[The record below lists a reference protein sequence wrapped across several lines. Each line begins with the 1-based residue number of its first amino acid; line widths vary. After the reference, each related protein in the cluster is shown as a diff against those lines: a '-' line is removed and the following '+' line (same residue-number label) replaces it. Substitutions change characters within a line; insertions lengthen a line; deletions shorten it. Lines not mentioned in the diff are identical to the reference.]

1 LQSGTPTDV
10 ILEVRDLHTYL
21 FPRRGVIKAVDGVN
35 FTLRQGESLGLVGE
49 SGCGKSMTALS
60 LLRLVPPGVARIVK
74 GEVLLEGENLLHK
87 SAREMRR
94 IRGRKMAMVLQDPQT
109 SLNPLMTI
117 GKQLVEVL
125 RRHQRGSRKHLMQR
139 AVDMLRGVQVAG
151 PEQRVRDYPHQMSG
165 GMKQRVVGAIAIS
178 SAPQVLIADEPT
190 TALDATIQLQY
201 LKLLRSI
208 REQTHMAI
216 VFITHDFGV
225 VAGMCDRVAVMYAG
239 RIVEIGP
246 VEQVFRNPGHP
257 YTQAL
262 LASVPRMTQRPE
274 RLYAIEGQPPTLY
287 DNLPPGCRFAP
298 RCPYADSR
306 CHQDYPPTFRL
317 TSDHTA
323 NCWRL
328 EPA

>member
-60 LLRLVPPGVARIVK
+60 LLRLVPPGVARLVQ

-117 GKQLVEVL
+117 GKQLIEVL

-306 CHQDYPPTFRL
+306 CHQDYPPTFSL
-317 TSDHTA
+317 SSDHTA

>member
-60 LLRLVPPGVARIVK
+60 LLRLVPPGVARIVQ

-117 GKQLVEVL
+117 GKQLIEVL

-306 CHQDYPPTFRL
+306 CHQDYPPTFSL
-317 TSDHTA
+317 SSDHTA